1 MIFYLFRETWS
12 LHHVSFWFKVTRRG
26 CYHAFLA
33 WVLII
38 TSTKT
43 WNGWPCHGC
52 LASGSKKAFHDFTIK
67 SAGLSGGHSF
77 NQSLEQLTLPSS
89 LLSMNFS
96 MFCFDHNFNQNLAWV
111 TFGNLDRMKAGNMGI
126 QPRLKKKTCLP
137 IFYGVVCQFLFLQSL
152 GNVWPFFRS
161 KPLWGKF
168 LVTLP
173 SGLQSFCFLALGSN
187 SAWNLRP
194 CRGDLAVGTFPWG
207 PCRGVFRA
215 WVLDTDIVS
224 TKTWVLGTLP
234 SRFAPPAKGRV
245 VFFQQ
250 QPCFFWFVFMS
261 IFVSACI
268 YLYLVVWKGHRKR
281 EGYTYIYIYTFYIY
295 IHMIYIYIYIYI
307 SIYIYTYCDR

>member
-1 MIFYLFRETWS
+1 MNWLRRCSISGIFGDLEIPLLLISLNDILLIPWNWS

-111 TFGNLDRMKAGNMGI
+111 TFGNLDRMKTGNMGI
-126 QPRLKKKTCLP
+126 QSRLKKH
-137 IFYGVVCQFLFLQSL
+137 VCQIF
-152 GNVWPFFRS
+152 
-161 KPLWGKF
+161 
-168 LVTLP
+168 T
-173 SGLQSFCFLALGSN
+173 GLYACFCFSN
-187 SAWNLRP
+187 LWAMY
-194 CRGDLAVGTFPWG
+194 G
-207 PCRGVFRA
+207 
-215 WVLDTDIVS
+215 
-224 TKTWVLGTLP
+224 
-234 SRFAPPAKGRV
+234 
-245 VFFQQ
+245 
-250 QPCFFWFVFMS
+250 S
-261 IFVSACI
+261 IFVRHPCEENS
-268 YLYLVVWKGHRKR
+268 
-281 EGYTYIYIYTFYIY
+281 
-295 IHMIYIYIYIYI
+295 
-307 SIYIYTYCDR
+307 